1 MSDARSSLPVKRK
14 KTYYVDKAGSFVS
27 HPNHGAA
34 AASTSTSAS
43 MNLKSIH
50 DNIRQKMSVVSN
62 GRKLRLVSN
71 TVAND
76 EFFRNSIHS
85 SRVTRNKPVQKD
97 TETRDDWQIPMEF
110 EPNDRAVMEPM
121 TGFNFDEREKEDDDV
136 LSDAGLFNE
145 NATGL
150 DIARQFCIN
159 SKEAPIKWRK
169 IESSGSDRT
178 SANSTKSKLQASFE
192 SPFELES
199 LYADSF
205 SLNNSNEI
213 KSVTGNVE
221 PNTSTLSRNLE
232 DYGNDQFR
240 FRQEFNNVS
249 LDVPMQLGQLGSQI
263 PSDMQPRNE
272 FSFNEP
278 RSIRKLDFEP
288 QKSTFTESQLS
299 SSNSSRKIE
308 GNIKVPSSSLNV
320 VQRRKPSTL
329 PPGSTPYL
337 KKEKIK
343 MPLERKDSEEATSSF
358 AAGLEWNNPILQ
370 VPKDLLDFDW
380 R

>member
-14 KTYYVDKAGSFVS
+14 KTYYVDKAGSIVS
-27 HPNHGAA
+27 HPNHGA

-76 EFFRNSIHS
+76 EFFRNSIYS
-85 SRVTRNKPVQKD
+85 SKVTRNKPVQKD
-97 TETRDDWQIPMEF
+97 SETRDDWEMPMEF
-110 EPNDRAVMEPM
+110 EPNDRAVLGMEPM
-121 TGFNFDEREKEDDDV
+121 TGFNFNERVKEDDDV
-136 LSDAGLFNE
+136 LSNAELFNE

-159 SKEAPIKWRK
+159 SREAPIKWRK

-221 PNTSTLSRNLE
+221 PNTSTLSRNL

-249 LDVPMQLGQLGSQI
+249 LDVPMQSGSQI

-278 RSIRKLDFEP
+278 RSIRKLDFES

-299 SSNSSRKIE
+299 SSNSTRKIE

-343 MPLERKDSEEATSSF
+343 MPLERKDTEEATSSF